1 MKLDLTSLV
10 KRVRAQRQ
18 GRLYSPWGSEPA
30 VIDRRKTRKTSKKRT
45 AKVSFTTKTGVKV
58 AFTPGTKRKAA
69 RQGKL
74 SRYNKFVRDHIHD
87 FLPDTGGM
95 SKTDAV
101 QAAQSAMRKVAKLWK
116 SSGRSRRVA

>member
-18 GRLYSPWGSEPA
+18 GRLYSPWENEPA
-30 VIDRRKTRKTSKKRT
+30 VIDRRKTRKTSKRT
-45 AKVSFTTKTGVKV
+45 TGKVAFTTKSGVKV
-58 AFTPGTKRKAA
+58 QFTPGTKRKAA

-87 FLPDTGGM
+87 FLPDTSGM

-101 QAAQSAMRKVAKLWK
+101 KAAQSAMRKVAKLWK
-116 SSGRSRRVA
+116 SSGRSRRAA